1 MLLRRET
8 PEHRKF
14 IIGRAEEQRF
24 LRHRGA
30 VGLHDSAYLS
40 RVHALL
46 LVPSEQ
52 RRDEEE
58 VKHQLGAQRLCAPC
72 VVWPDIAVN
81 RITVLVCDAEQ

>member
-1 MLLRRET
+1 MLLCRET
-8 PEHRKF
+8 PGHRKF
-14 IIGRAEEQRF
+14 IISRAEEQCYPP
-24 LRHRGA
+24 HRGA

-52 RRDEEE
+52 KRVQEE
-58 VKHQLGAQRLCAPC
+58 VEHQLGAQRLCAPL

-81 RITVLVCDAEQ
+81 RIACM